1 MTSIILNH
9 NVDSDK
15 SFNEESMSISDRELY
30 DSGIRIPLS
39 PADFREFVV
48 QRVINAAEAAELL
61 ECSRQNI
68 SDLVKRNKL
77 RPIKESEKTLYFL
90 KVKYKKENGSDT
102 KQ

>member
-1 MTSIILNH
+1 M
-9 NVDSDK
+9 DSDK

-77 RPIKESEKTLYFL
+77 RPIKESEKNTLFL
-90 KVKYKKENGSDT
+90 KRK
-102 KQ
+102 

>member
-15 SFNEESMSISDRELY
+15 SFNKENMSISDRELY
-30 DSGIRIPLS
+30 DSGIQIPLS

-48 QRVINAAEAAELL
+48 QRVINAAETAELL

-68 SDLVKRNKL
+68 SDLVKRNRL
-77 RPIKESEKTLYFL
+77 HPIKASKKNTLFL
-90 KVKYKKENGSDT
+90 KSEMQKNGSDT